1 MLPHAF
7 VAMPFGKK
15 PGSDGAVIDF
25 NAIYETLLKPA
36 IIAAGLEV
44 FRADEEQSAGD
55 IKTDMFQELL
65 IADLVVVDLTL
76 DNPNV
81 WYELGVRH
89 ALRARGIVLVQGPR
103 ANQPFDI
110 YTDRKYRY
118 SLKDGLPD
126 PTTLESDKAKITEIV
141 KATLESWH
149 GRKISPVFHL
159 LPNLEEPQ
167 WKRLKVGD
175 AKEFWEAH
183 EDWEDRI
190 EQARNAQKVGDIL
203 VLAEEASVAAFRSD
217 AHCKAAKALFKLERF
232 EFALEYFE
240 HCLKVEP
247 ENLEALQKKGICLQR
262 LGKLDDASA
271 HYNKIL
277 EDHPKSSETWAL
289 LGRIEKDT
297 WIETWRKPDYSPE
310 KMREEAGFQDA
321 LLRAAITSYS
331 TAFSAES
338 GHYYSGINTVTL
350 MHLYRHLTQDTRY
363 DTQVDSMSGGVRW
376 AASCEQDPQQAFWAK
391 ATLADLEV
399 LTGNPESVICAYK
412 ETIVFAQKDWFA
424 LNSTLSQLKLL
435 NDLGFHPEQ
444 VSAGIKTFE
453 HALEP
458 LKKPTETWQPRKVL
472 LFSGHMVDTPDRK
485 TPRFPLDKVAIAE
498 AEIAN
503 VLEKLEAGP
512 LDLALTQGASGGDLI
527 FAEACHKRGVK
538 LQLMQPFTEPE
549 FIERSVA
556 PSQGE
561 WRNRYFDVKAKLTQP
576 TLCMSDELGVIKR
589 NIKMDATSRT
599 EFERCNLWLL
609 NTALAY
615 GPEKVQFICL
625 WDGGIGDGPGGT
637 ANMYNEVKRR
647 TGQVH
652 WLDTRNLW

>member
-1 MLPHAF
+1 MNPHAF

-15 PGSDGAVIDF
+15 PGQDGTIIDF
-25 NAIYETLLKPA
+25 NAIYDDLLKPA
-36 IIAAGLEV
+36 LEAAGLDV
-44 FRADEEQSAGD
+44 FRADEEQTAGD

-65 IADLVVVDLTL
+65 IADLVMVDLTI

-89 ALRARGIVLVQGPR
+89 ALRARGVVLVQGPR

-118 SLKDGLPD
+118 NIKDGLPD
-126 PTTLESDKAKITEIV
+126 PATLASDKDKITQMV

-175 AKEFWEAH
+175 AKEFWETH

-190 EQARNAQKVGDIL
+190 ERARNAKKVGDIL
-203 VLAEEASVAAFRSD
+203 VLAEEAPIAAFRSE
-217 AHCKAAKALFKLERF
+217 AHCIAAKALLKLEHF
-232 EFALEYFE
+232 GLALEYFE
-240 HCLKVEP
+240 HCLKIEP

-262 LGKLDDASA
+262 LGKLDDARA
-271 HYNKIL
+271 TYNKIL
-277 EDHPKSSETWAL
+277 EDQPKNSETWAL
-289 LGRIEKDT
+289 LGKVEKDA
-297 WIETWRKPDYSPE
+297 WIETWRQPDFSPE
-310 KMREEAGFQDA
+310 KMRDEASFQDA

-338 GHYYSGINTVTL
+338 GHYYSGINAVTL
-350 MHLYRHLTQDTRY
+350 MHLYRHLTKNTCY
-363 DTQVDSMSGGVRW
+363 DTQVATMLGGVRW

-399 LTGNPESVICAYK
+399 LTGTPESVICAYK
-412 ETIVFAQKDWFA
+412 EAIVLAQNNWFA
-424 LNSTLSQLKLL
+424 LNSTLAQLQLL
-435 NDLGFHPEQ
+435 NDLSFNPEQ

-453 HALEP
+453 HALEH
-458 LKKPTETWQPRKVL
+458 LKKPSETWQPRQVL
-472 LFSGHMVDTPDRK
+472 LFSGHMVDTQDRK
-485 TPRFPLDKVAIAE
+485 TPRFPLDKVSLAE
-498 AEIAN
+498 TEITKTLDQLGAN
-503 VLEKLEAGP
+503 SD
-512 LDLALTQGASGGDLI
+512 DLALTQGASGGDLV
-527 FAEACHKRGVK
+527 FAEACQKRGIK
-538 LQLMQPFTEPE
+538 LQLMQPFSEPE
-549 FIERSVA
+549 FIESSVVPSTGDWRS
-556 PSQGE
+556 
-561 WRNRYFDVKAKLTQP
+561 RYFDVKAKLTQP
-576 TLCMSDELGVIKR
+576 VLCMPDELGVIKR
-589 NIKMDATSRT
+589 NNKTDATSRT

-615 GPEKVQFICL
+615 GPKKVQFICL
-625 WDGGIGDGPGGT
+625 WDGGAGDGPGGT
-637 ANMYNEVKRR
+637 THMYNEVKRR

-652 WLDTRNLW
+652 WLDTRQLW